1 MSLLGEMIREEWRL
15 HTQLFGGR
23 RFGAFPLAVFA
34 LAAVGLSLL
43 SDLGVGRGTVVG
55 GLHVLV
61 AFLGLQVGT
70 IGLIG
75 RDAMEAVFGELT
87 LLVSSYRTLPISW
100 RRLLATFVLKDLLY
114 YSGLVVGPLAIADAV
129 RAIVAGTSLG
139 EVLLLWVT
147 LAGAFALGVTVS
159 LAAVAIGTRSR
170 LALVA
175 VIGLF
180 AVAIFGTDIEF
191 LAFTP
196 AAFYGDPTLAT
207 GLRGATPLV
216 VSGLVAV
223 VLFEPVES
231 GQRPASWVPAL
242 PVGYGVAGRTLREV
256 ARSGGSVWKVLFSLS
271 VFGAVTGWLLVVV
284 ADAAGLE
291 IAPGIAFG
299 TLLGLGTFTTYAW
312 VMQFDTPGEYRRYPL
327 PARRLLGG
335 KLLAFLALA
344 VPSGLVVLGAA
355 SLWFRPQDLLV
366 GVFVFPAV
374 AVYVF
379 GVSVLL
385 AGLSP
390 TALLFDVA
398 RFSLF
403 GVGIAM
409 VAVPLVVL
417 ALVAGRYPTIAPPL
431 AVGIALL
438 AGVVG
443 IAVADRAGPRWRDRT
458 RG

>member
-1 MSLLGEMIREEWRL
+1 MIREEWRL

-23 RFGAFPLAVFA
+23 RFGAFPLAVFG
-34 LAAVGLSLL
+34 LAAVGLPLL

-70 IGLIG
+70 IGLVG
-75 RDAMEAVFGELT
+75 RDAMRAVLGEMT

-114 YSGLVVGPLAIADAV
+114 YTGLILGPLAIADAV
-129 RAIVAGTSLG
+129 RAIVVGTALSD
-139 EVLLLWVT
+139 VLLLWVT
-147 LAGAFALGVTVS
+147 LAGAFTLGVTVS
-159 LAAVAIGTRSR
+159 LAMVAVGTRSR
-170 LALVA
+170 LALLA

-180 AVAIFGTDIEF
+180 AVGVFGTDFDF
-191 LAFTP
+191 LAYTP
-196 AAFYGDPTLAT
+196 AAFYGAPSLLSGIRVA
-207 GLRGATPLV
+207 APLV
-216 VSGLVAV
+216 VSGVVAFA
-223 VLFEPVES
+223 LFEPIET
-231 GQRPASWVPAL
+231 GRRPATWVPAL
-242 PVGYGVAGRTLREV
+242 PVGHGVAGRTLREV

-291 IAPGIAFG
+291 IAHGIAFG

-312 VMQFDTPGEYRRYPL
+312 VTQFDMPGEYHRYPL
-327 PARRLLGG
+327 APTRLLRG

-344 VPSGLVVLGAA
+344 VPSGLIVLGAA
-355 SLWFRPQDLLV
+355 ALWFPAQDLLI
-366 GVFVFPAV
+366 GVLILPAV

-379 GVSVLL
+379 GVSALL

-398 RFSLF
+398 RFALF
-403 GVGIAM
+403 GAATAA

-417 ALVAGRYPTIAPPL
+417 SLVAGRYPGIAPPL
-431 AVGIALL
+431 AIGIAAL

-443 IAVADRAGPRWRDRT
+443 VVIADRAGPRWLTRT